1 MVYRESL
8 DPRQLAARLRRIPN
22 RPAFLLAALGVGLF
36 LIFGTPL
43 LRAQSGH
50 GDEEPTA
57 NSAVEHLM
65 PTDLPEEGGHEEG
78 TVHPPTLFG
87 LLATLIEGEEVH
99 EAAHAHQPVARF
111 LITYQAPLF
120 SALVAV
126 LLCGFLISG
135 ARHMTLLPGKLQNAV
150 EYVVEALAGFVE
162 GILGPEGRR
171 FIPFLGTLFLYVYLQ
186 NVFGLIPFMFTPTS
200 VLSTTV
206 ALALVVFVYV
216 QWVGFRSNG
225 ALGYFRHLAGDPQ
238 DAVGWAMAPL
248 MFPLHVVGE
257 LAKPVSLSLRLFGN
271 MMGEE
276 TLIAVFIGLGI
287 SVLAATHLPVGL
299 PLHVPF
305 LFLALLTTFI
315 QALVFMLLSTIYFA
329 LVLPHHD
336 HEGAH

>member
-1 MVYRESL
+1 MVNRESL
-8 DPRQLAARLRRIPN
+8 EPRRLTARLRGLPN
-22 RPAFLLAALGVGLF
+22 RPLFLLTALGVGLF
-36 LIFGTPL
+36 LMFGAPL

-50 GDEEPTA
+50 EEEPET
-57 NSAVEHLM
+57 AVEHMAPVGDELM
-65 PTDLPEEGGHEEG
+65 EGAHEEEG

-87 LLATLIEGEEVH
+87 LLANLMEGEAIH
-99 EAAHAHQPVARF
+99 DAAHAHNPVARF
-111 LITYQAPLF
+111 LVTYQAPLF
-120 SALVAV
+120 SALVALV
-126 LLCGFLISG
+126 LCGFLIAG
-135 ARHMTLLPGKLQNAV
+135 ARSMSMLPGNLQN
-150 EYVVEALAGFVE
+150 VVEFVVESLAGFVE
-162 GILGPEGRR
+162 GVLGPEGRR
-171 FIPFLGTLFLYVYLQ
+171 FVPFLGTLFLYIYLQ
-186 NVFGLIPFMFTPTS
+186 NIFGLIPFMFTPTS

-216 QWVGFRSNG
+216 QWVGLRSNG
-225 ALGYFRHLAGDPQ
+225 VVGYLRHLAGDPQ
-238 DAVGWAMAPL
+238 DAVGWAMSPL

-336 HEGAH
+336 HEGAN